1 MSSIE
6 IKTALEQIKELDK
19 LIMEAEAEREAL
31 RDLVKAEFSARGVQE
46 ITAGP
51 YKAVYKAIQQTRLD
65 AKALRAELPD
75 VAERYTKKAEYMR
88 LTIN

>member
-1 MSSIE
+1 MGNIE

-19 LIMEAEAEREAL
+19 LIMEAEQEREAL
-31 RDLVKAEFSARGVQE
+31 RDMVKAEFSARGTSE
-46 ITAGP
+46 IIAGP

-65 AKALRAELPD
+65 TKALRAELPE
-75 VAERYTKKAEYMR
+75 VAERYTKNAEYMR